1 MRIVYIHPEGYQKR
15 YSEVVIPVGMVGIMN
30 MLLDY
35 GYDVTAVNIPLE
47 MRLNEE
53 FDTLAYFRENKYDVY
68 MVELHWY
75 IYSYHAIE
83 LSKYIKSINPDSTI
97 VLGGMTAT
105 KYNIDI
111 MKNYDFVDF
120 IISGD
125 SENSYIAFLSEMEK
139 DKRYYDVC
147 NLTFRSGNRIIE
159 NQVEC
164 ISKEQFDK
172 MNYSN
177 YSWLNNKDYFFRLQA
192 HEDLLHDGTE
202 SRLAWLPIARGC
214 MYDCSY
220 CGGNKTF
227 FEKEFNYNSY
237 KIRSID
243 SVIFDMQQLKSIG
256 VNKIGVTHDLSI
268 FGNAYWK
275 ELFDRI
281 EENDF
286 NFSIFH
292 YCFQLPC
299 AEFIKRMN
307 NVFSQDGSVVGIPV
321 ITGDEEKR
329 RLNGKLFFN
338 RDLLET
344 LDAFIGSKT
353 IVSLYFIDN
362 AVGCE
367 GSTFEKTKEFII
379 ALVDRYSKH
388 INLEVG
394 YGFELLQPASK
405 VYRGEFEKDGIMP
418 LWTSFNDIYQ
428 RLSPQFQ
435 TTLHRE
441 RNMEMILGQTTSD
454 RNLLFRYK
462 HFNRLI
468 EEKGLNYIKEV

>member
-159 NQVEC
+159 NQV
-164 ISKEQFDK
+164 
-172 MNYSN
+172 
-177 YSWLNNKDYFFRLQA
+177 
-192 HEDLLHDGTE
+192 
-202 SRLAWLPIARGC
+202 
-214 MYDCSY
+214 
-220 CGGNKTF
+220 
-227 FEKEFNYNSY
+227 
-237 KIRSID
+237 
-243 SVIFDMQQLKSIG
+243 
-256 VNKIGVTHDLSI
+256 
-268 FGNAYWK
+268 
-275 ELFDRI
+275 
-281 EENDF
+281 
-286 NFSIFH
+286 
-292 YCFQLPC
+292 
-299 AEFIKRMN
+299 
-307 NVFSQDGSVVGIPV
+307 
-321 ITGDEEKR
+321 
-329 RLNGKLFFN
+329 
-338 RDLLET
+338 
-344 LDAFIGSKT
+344 
-353 IVSLYFIDN
+353 
-362 AVGCE
+362 
-367 GSTFEKTKEFII
+367 
-379 ALVDRYSKH
+379 
-388 INLEVG
+388 
-394 YGFELLQPASK
+394 
-405 VYRGEFEKDGIMP
+405 
-418 LWTSFNDIYQ
+418 
-428 RLSPQFQ
+428 
-435 TTLHRE
+435 
-441 RNMEMILGQTTSD
+441 
-454 RNLLFRYK
+454 
-462 HFNRLI
+462 
-468 EEKGLNYIKEV
+468 